1 MTAEGHRSEPGY
13 WVACQHPEKPMDN
26 HVYVDFY
33 CPACR
38 IAAAAY
44 LACQGDT
51 VGRDTVNGQ
60 TISLSAAL
68 ACQLE
73 PS

>member
-1 MTAEGHRSEPGY
+1 
-13 WVACQHPEKPMDN
+13 MDN

-38 IAAAAY
+38 IAAAAH

-51 VGRDTVNGQ
+51 DGRVPVNGQ

-68 ACQLE
+68 AM
-73 PS
+73 PYDPA